1 MFNFRTDLAN
11 ERREIYR
18 VANKLEDDINGIKS
32 EEEKIDD
39 NIKVDR
45 VFIINEEGEKAIGKP
60 KGRYLTIDIK
70 KLKIARRRRN
80 SKIGRCNNNRIK
92 KNSI

>member
-45 VFIINEEGEKAIGKP
+45 VFIINEEGEKAIGKV
-60 KGRYLTIDIK
+60 DM
-70 KLKIARRRRN
+70 
-80 SKIGRCNNNRIK
+80 
-92 KNSI
+92 

>member
-1 MFNFRTDLAN
+1 MDIVIGVTGATGT
-11 ERREIYR
+11 IYA
-18 VANKLEDDINGIKS
+18 VKLLETLNDINGIKS

-60 KGRYLTIDIK
+60 KGRYVTIDIK

-92 KNSI
+92 KNSR